1 MPPLGTPP
9 SSMPPPNGAD
19 TNNGSASMNTSQGE
33 VTVNSS
39 MPPAPSFGPPPD
51 FAQLANGGKSISSD
65 QAVAYPPLANDF
77 IHADHNRDG
86 RVSKSEY
93 QRWIDNK

>member
-1 MPPLGTPP
+1 MQSSSPDQTNPGQAGDTTNGT
-9 SSMPPPNGAD
+9 
-19 TNNGSASMNTSQGE
+19 ASMNTPQGE
-33 VTVNSS
+33 VTVHSG

-51 FAQLANGGKSISSD
+51 FSQLANGGKSISSD

-86 RVSKSEY
+86 RISKSEY